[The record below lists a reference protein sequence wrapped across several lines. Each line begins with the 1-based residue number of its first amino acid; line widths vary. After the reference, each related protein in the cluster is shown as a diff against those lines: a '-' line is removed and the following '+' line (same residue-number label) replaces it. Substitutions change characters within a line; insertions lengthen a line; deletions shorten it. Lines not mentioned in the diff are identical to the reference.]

1 VVGTTCDAK
10 SLSWDECR
18 WIKARKPTRPVFL
31 QQAATSPLTKA
42 KKTIL
47 NLLADEQQKQ
57 RNAGDLL
64 AHKDVSKHDP

>member
-1 VVGTTCDAK
+1 MSAAGSKRAN
-10 SLSWDECR
+10 R
-18 WIKARKPTRPVFL
+18 HAPFFL
-31 QQAATSPLTKA
+31 PQAATSPLTKA

>member
-1 VVGTTCDAK
+1 V
-10 SLSWDECR
+10 
-18 WIKARKPTRPVFL
+18 
-31 QQAATSPLTKA
+31 ATSPLTKA

>member
-1 VVGTTCDAK
+1 VVGTPWDAK
-10 SLSWDECR
+10 SLSRNECR
-18 WIKARKPTRPVFL
+18 RIKARKPTRPVFL
-31 QQAATSPLTKA
+31 PQAATSPLTKA